1 MNKKEKGYLKGCPGT
16 CSYSS
21 MDRTT
26 GYGPA
31 DSGSSPDMSAMI
43 PESKG

>member
-1 MNKKEKGYLKGCPGT
+1 MNKKEKGYLKGCPGA

-26 GYGPA
+26 GYEPA
-31 DSGSSPDMSAMI
+31 DSGSSPDMSVMV
-43 PESKG
+43 P